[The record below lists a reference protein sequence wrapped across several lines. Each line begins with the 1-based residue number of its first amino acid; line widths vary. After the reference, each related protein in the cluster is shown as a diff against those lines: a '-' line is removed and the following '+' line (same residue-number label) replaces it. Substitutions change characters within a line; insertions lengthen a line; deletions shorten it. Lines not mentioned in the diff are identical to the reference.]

1 MKTPFSARMLEP
13 QSPRVTATRRIAH
26 AFVTMTPSP
35 PSAFVQNTISWLTE
49 FSQLTVRD
57 LDTASRVRI
66 AVAELTENVVKYG
79 QRQGA
84 RVDVALEQRHAGLF
98 LIVETTNSAPE
109 RHIERA
115 VELLTEIRDSA
126 DPIAFYDQ
134 LILTVAPTR
143 EVGVSG
149 LGLARI
155 RAEGELSVDYRLAGD
170 VLTIIAEMPITGY
183 GAAA

>member
-1 MKTPFSARMLEP
+1 MLEP
-13 QSPRVTATRRIAH
+13 QSPGVTATRRIAH

-35 PSAFVQNTISWLTE
+35 PNSFVQNTIAWLTE

-84 RVDVALEQRHAGLF
+84 RVDVSLEQRHCGLY

-115 VELLTEIRDSA
+115 VELLTEIRDSK
-126 DPIAFYDQ
+126 DPVAFYDQ
-134 LILTVAPTR
+134 LILAVAPTH

-155 RAEGELSVDYRLAGD
+155 RAEGELQVDFRLDGEM
-170 VLTIIAEMPITGY
+170 LTIIAEMPIAGFD
-183 GAAA
+183 AAS

>member
-1 MKTPFSARMLEP
+1 MIEQLSSGVGAP
-13 QSPRVTATRRIAH
+13 RRIAH

-35 PSAFVQNTISWLTE
+35 PSAFLQNAICWLTE

-57 LDTASRVRI
+57 QDMAARVRI

-79 QRQGA
+79 RNQGA
-84 RVDVALEQRHAGLF
+84 RVDVALEQRGGALYMV
-98 LIVETTNSAPE
+98 VETTNSAPE

-115 VELLTEIRDSA
+115 VEILTGIRDSE
-126 DPIAFYDQ
+126 DPVAFYDQ
-134 LILTVAPTR
+134 LILAVAPTR

-155 RAEGELSVDYRLAGD
+155 RAEGELHIDYRLEGD
-170 VLTIIAEMPITGY
+170 RLTIFAETPIAGSH
-183 GAAA
+183 AA

>member
-1 MKTPFSARMLEP
+1 MIEP
-13 QSPRVTATRRIAH
+13 LSPGMGAPRRIAH

-35 PSAFVQNTISWLTE
+35 PHSFVQNAIGWLTE

-57 LDTASRVRI
+57 QDMAARVRI

-79 QRQGA
+79 REQGA
-84 RVDVALEQRHAGLF
+84 RVDVALEQRLGGLY

-115 VELLTEIRDSA
+115 VELLTGIRDSE
-126 DPIAFYDQ
+126 DPVAFYDQ
-134 LILTVAPTR
+134 LILAVAPTR
-143 EVGVSG
+143 DVGVSG

-155 RAEGELSVDYRLAGD
+155 RAEGELDIDFRLEGD
-170 VLTIIAEMPITGY
+170 RLTIFAETPITGLH
-183 GAAA
+183 AA